1 MTLRDRLNS
10 IIDTDLSVL
19 SEAGLILFAFFLIIY
34 VGGWMIG
41 RIPAIIEAFKVTPY
55 QASFR
60 LLLAVLIL
68 GVPVLF
74 ANLAM
79 MD

>member
-1 MTLRDRLNS
+1 MTFRERLNS
-10 IIDTDLSVL
+10 IVDFDLPVL
-19 SEAGLILFAFFLIIY
+19 SEVGLILFSFFLIFY

-68 GVPVLF
+68 GAPVLF